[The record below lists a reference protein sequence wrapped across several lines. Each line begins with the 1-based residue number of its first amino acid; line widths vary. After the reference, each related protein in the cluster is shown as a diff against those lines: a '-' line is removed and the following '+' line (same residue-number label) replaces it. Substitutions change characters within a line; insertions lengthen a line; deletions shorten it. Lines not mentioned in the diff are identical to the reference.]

1 MRKMINKVVVFCVVA
16 FLFGLPASAENP
28 KARYDTYEGLVMA
41 GYQGWHNAEGD
52 GTGRGWY
59 HYGRKGQFGPGFC
72 TIDLWPDVSEYP
84 VLYDTKFSYEDGSP
98 AAIYSSHDSTTTDV
112 HFRWMKEYGLDGV
125 FMQRFVSEI
134 ARPSSRKHFTDVLDN
149 AMQAALRYERAIGIM
164 YDLSGLPGNG
174 VDLLLDDIKDLSKKY
189 QLFDRDANPSYLYE
203 NGKPL
208 VTIWGAGFN
217 DGRKYGFDEV
227 EAIVDGLRRMG
238 FSVMIGVP
246 TYWRE
251 LTSDTVH
258 DERLHTIIKKC
269 DIVMPWFVGRY
280 NQETYPK
287 FHDLIRNDLAWAEKN
302 GVKYAP
308 LCFPGFSWD
317 NMRFP
322 SGRSSLI
329 PRNGGAFFKAQ
340 IDFCIDSGAKMI
352 YIAMF
357 DEIDEGTAIYK
368 LAERLPVQQDGSR
381 FVPLDEGTTPDT
393 YLKLAG
399 YASAKMKNTLNRQ
412 KQRNAPPY

>member
-1 MRKMINKVVVFCVVA
+1 MIGLVNKVVLLCVVP
-16 FLFGLPASAENP
+16 FLFGLPA
-28 KARYDTYEGLVMA
+28 KAGGPEGRYDSYEGLVMA

-59 HYGRKGQFGPGFC
+59 HYSRKGQFRPGFC

-84 VLYDTKFSYEDGSP
+84 TLYKTEFTYEDGEP
-98 AAIYSSHDSTTTDV
+98 AYIYSAHDSTTTDV

-125 FMQRFVSEI
+125 FMQRFVGEL

-149 AMQAALRYERAIGIM
+149 AMKAALKYDRAICIM
-164 YDLSGLPGNG
+164 YDLSGLPENG
-174 VDLLLDDIKDLSKKY
+174 VDILLSDIKDLSAKY
-189 QLFDRDANPSYLYE
+189 KVFDRKANPSYLYE
-203 NGKPL
+203 NGRPL
-208 VTIWGAGFN
+208 VTVWGAGFN
-217 DGRKYGFDEV
+217 DNRRYGFDEI
-227 EAIVDGLRRMG
+227 EAIVDGLRAMG

-246 TYWRE
+246 TYWRD
-251 LTSDTVH
+251 LTMDTVP
-258 DERLHTIIKKC
+258 DERLHAIIKKC
-269 DIVMPWFVGRY
+269 DIIMPWFVGRY
-280 NQETYPK
+280 NQEKYPQ
-287 FHDLIRNDLAWAEKN
+287 FHELIKRDIAWAEEN
-302 GVKYAP
+302 GIKYAP

-322 SGRSSLI
+322 SKRSSLI

-340 IDFCIDSGAKMI
+340 IDYCIDAGARML

-368 LAERLPVQQDGSR
+368 LAERLPAQQDGSR
-381 FVPLDEGTTPDT
+381 FVPLDEGTAPDT

-399 YASAKMKNTLNRQ
+399 YASKRLK
-412 KQRNAPPY
+412 KSK